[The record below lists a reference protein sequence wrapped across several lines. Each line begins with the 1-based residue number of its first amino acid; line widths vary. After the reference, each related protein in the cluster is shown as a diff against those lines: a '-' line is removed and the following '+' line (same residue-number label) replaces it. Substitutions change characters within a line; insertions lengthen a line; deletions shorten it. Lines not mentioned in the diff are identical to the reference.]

1 VGPSSTLSVCT
12 TDTPCKAGVHLKKKM
27 QTQKIHMVKGSSNIA
42 FSKEVIKSVLAAL
55 VLYFTLRAVA
65 VYITYLTKHK
75 IFRFIF
81 LQSNWIRKHKKQNFD
96 SKQNEEDGFLQDF
109 KKGKKN
115 TYSTNC
121 SKVLKNKRDKNT
133 SCINP
138 LISVISKVTFD

>member
-1 VGPSSTLSVCT
+1 
-12 TDTPCKAGVHLKKKM
+12 
-27 QTQKIHMVKGSSNIA
+27 MVKGSSNIA